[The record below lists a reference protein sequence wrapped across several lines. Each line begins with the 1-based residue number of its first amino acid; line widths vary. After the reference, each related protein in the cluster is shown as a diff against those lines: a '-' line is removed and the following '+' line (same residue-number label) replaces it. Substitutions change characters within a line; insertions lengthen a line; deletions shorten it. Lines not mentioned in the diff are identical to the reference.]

1 MHGRVI
7 EAVIAAHNA
16 THSFDAINDCSV
28 DIRVDRLRR
37 TALAASASVFVLLYQ
52 YRK

>member
-7 EAVIAAHNA
+7 EAVITAHNA
-16 THSFDAINDCSV
+16 TNSFDAINDCSV

-52 YRK
+52 YHK